1 MTVIED
7 DCATKRLAS
16 FNHHDIAGLSALPF
30 LLCVFW
36 LRLTSAQHVADR
48 RSGSGFILGLYRNDG
63 PTGE

>member
-7 DCATKRLAS
+7 QCAAERLVS
-16 FNHHDIAGLSALPF
+16 FNHHDIAGLSELPF

-36 LRLTSAQHVADR
+36 LRLTSAQHIADR
-48 RSGSGFILGLYRNDG
+48 LSGSGFILGLYHNDG